1 MEGRVTST
9 VGDSALIDITRVPL
23 AELAHLTSPGLS
35 RLLDELEARAGR
47 PDDPFDF
54 SSAI

>member
-23 AELAHLTSPGLS
+23 EQLAHLKSPGLT
-35 RLLDELEARAGR
+35 RLLEELEAKAGR
-47 PDDPFDF
+47 PDDRFDF